1 MKELQMSDLKKI
13 EDAISRHLAGGLYEA
28 ASANQKI
35 AAAAMAESDVISHT
49 GRNVDPND
57 PLYIEAVAEQTLFLL
72 LNVDKLHAPLNEV
85 ASQSVEGAGSVT
97 YNTRLPARLMSERAK
112 ELCALLGKGAL
123 TLRRG

>member
-1 MKELQMSDLKKI
+1 MKELQMSDMKKI

-28 ASANQKI
+28 ASANQKN
-35 AAAAMAESDVISHT
+35 AAVAMAESDVISHT

-57 PLYIEAVAEQTLFLL
+57 PLYIEAVAEQALFLL

-112 ELCALLGKGAL
+112 ELCALLGKGTL